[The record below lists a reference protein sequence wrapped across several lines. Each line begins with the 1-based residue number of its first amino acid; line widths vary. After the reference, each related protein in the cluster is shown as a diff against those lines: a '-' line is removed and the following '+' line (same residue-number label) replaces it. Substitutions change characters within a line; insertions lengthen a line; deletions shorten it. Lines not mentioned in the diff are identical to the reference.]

1 VGQVSDPY
9 DEGADDHG
17 ISLSGL
23 PGEPLDAERDQVAY
37 DLGEWDD
44 EAVAV
49 LEDRLAAAGIPYAWD
64 GAELFVY
71 EDDEEAVD
79 AVVDE
84 LAGDELPLDAGDED
98 DAVDAELLGDVFVAA
113 DRLRRDPQDPDGVM
127 TVLEEADRLDPGHPP
142 YGLDRDDW
150 HGVCERFAALRDLLL
165 ADTVDEDAVVA
176 GADELRRALRPYV

>member
-1 VGQVSDPY
+1 MGQVSDPY

-49 LEDRLAAAGIPYAWD
+49 LEERLAAAGIPYAWD
-64 GAELFVY
+64 GDELFVD

-79 AVVDE
+79 ALVDE
-84 LAGDELPLDAGDED
+84 LVGDEPTTG
-98 DAVDAELLGDVFVAA
+98 AVDAELLGDVFVAA